1 MNLYD
6 KDNDKVTIQKKKKK
20 KDKYVRSTHDTR
32 VQSPKAEPTT
42 GASVLS
48 SRSLISSKTP

>member
-1 MNLYD
+1 MNF
-6 KDNDKVTIQKKKKK
+6 NDKVTIQKKKKK
-20 KDKYVRSTHDTR
+20 KEDKYVRSTHDTR